1 MYNVIRTNRCS
12 SRQAHMPTSLAGK
25 AYQEQ
30 TPRGVSPLGFA
41 ACYHRDA
48 RMVIDFKSAPALGFA
63 ACRSALPLS
72 TEGTKEPQGRKK
84 VRRKLLESFDDS
96 NKNRIFAP
104 KRDIEKAMASD
115 KTQYVVALIAEFA
128 NHFGLTTAQAVKYL
142 SKYKALELY
151 DRQYGYMHT
160 QSFASNV
167 RDLSA
172 YCRRMGGLSAI
183 PIRILVR
190 LFISLLRKV
199 RQWILLLLG

>member
-1 MYNVIRTNRCS
+1 
-12 SRQAHMPTSLAGK
+12 
-25 AYQEQ
+25 
-30 TPRGVSPLGFA
+30 
-41 ACYHRDA
+41 
-48 RMVIDFKSAPALGFA
+48 MVIDFKSAPALGFA

-84 VRRKLLESFDDS
+84 VRRKLSESFDDS

-128 NHFGLTTAQAVKYL
+128 THFGLTTAQAVKYL
-142 SKYKALELY
+142 SQYKALELY
-151 DRQYGYMHT
+151 DRQYDYLHT

-172 YCRRMGGLSAI
+172 YCRRMGGEL
-183 PIRILVR
+183 
-190 LFISLLRKV
+190 
-199 RQWILLLLG
+199 